1 MKKSYSLM
9 KPAEAIMII
18 DRLLHGYTVE
28 EMAQETGRD
37 NTTIYAYYRKFKA
50 LKEGDT
56 SCKRNLG
63 YECIDAI
70 SEKYGLPKMDR
81 ADAPAKPEPKPEQK
95 PEPEAQPISR
105 MTAHTIEFIKN
116 AVIHQNEMIEKLL
129 HQVDETNKILIQMLS
144 AWKN

>member
-50 LKEGDT
+50 LKAGDT

-81 ADAPAKPEPKPEQK
+81 ADAPAKPEPEQK
-95 PEPEAQPISR
+95 PEPEAQPTSR
-105 MTAHTIEFIKN
+105 MTAHTIEFIKS
-116 AVIHQNEMIEKLL
+116 AVIHQNEMIETLL
-129 HQVDETNKILIQMLS
+129 NQIDKTNTILMQMLTT
-144 AWKN
+144 WTN